1 MYTIRR
7 SRGRGR
13 RSFDQRGKQ
22 PNANINPTYAVMRAR
37 GESLGGRAAWAIW
50 VKTARPIGRPQGILT
65 VAVVD
70 TSVALGASTRL

>member
-1 MYTIRR
+1 
-7 SRGRGR
+7 
-13 RSFDQRGKQ
+13 
-22 PNANINPTYAVMRAR
+22 MRAR

-65 VAVVD
+65 VADTSVVD